1 MVRKKVLLNE
11 KVAKKLFKNEKYGK
25 MLSARLISDVLDA
38 DYEEV
43 LKSIKPS
50 TEEIAL
56 SALTVNSTADV
67 IYQSDV
73 MYVNIELNFYNTK
86 SKIRQLQS
94 YIFQIFLGQL
104 HTYKN
109 YNKMKKIVQISIDAF
124 DMFNMGEFM
133 YRVSLMEEKH
143 KIPYN
148 DLIQIVHVNL
158 DYLRKI
164 KYNELIKEENKLMR
178 DLYFMMCDDK
188 MELKSVYE
196 RDDLM
201 KKIVKEATQI
211 AGYEKMDLYI
221 SDEEMRRQDEE
232 FAFEQGLE
240 QGLVQ
245 GLERGINEGKFQEKR
260 EMIVNF
266 YKNGVSLGLISKSS
280 GLSIEEVQ
288 NIISKSD
295 DWVVLC

>member
-1 MVRKKVLLNE
+1 
-11 KVAKKLFKNEKYGK
+11 
-25 MLSARLISDVLDA
+25 
-38 DYEEV
+38 
-43 LKSIKPS
+43 
-50 TEEIAL
+50 
-56 SALTVNSTADV
+56 
-67 IYQSDV
+67 

-201 KKIVKEATQI
+201 KKIVKEAAQI

-240 QGLVQ
+240 QG
-245 GLERGINEGKFQEKR
+245 INQGKFQEKR
-260 EMIVNF
+260 EMIVNL
-266 YKNGVSLGLISKSS
+266 YKNGASLGLISKSS

-295 DWVVLC
+295 DWVILY